1 MRLRTHGDM
10 CHSRP
15 LACVVSGCTSF
26 SPDGSVIA
34 LLQHFRQRHTGMH
47 VIDEGKGYAF
57 ADLAGPSSVTRELI
71 VNPAHN
77 GKPR

>member
-1 MRLRTHGDM
+1 
-10 CHSRP
+10 
-15 LACVVSGCTSF
+15 
-26 SPDGSVIA
+26 
-34 LLQHFRQRHTGMH
+34 MH